1 MSRVWTS
8 IFSERIIS
16 RKIRGLRVDKPYL
29 TVEDVAELLQV
40 SVETVRGY
48 INRKKNKLP
57 AFKVGREWRVRKTDL
72 DRWVEENMN
81 IREDDNA

>member
-1 MSRVWTS
+1 M
-8 IFSERIIS
+8 E
-16 RKIRGLRVDKPYL
+16 KPYL
-29 TVEDVAELLQV
+29 TVEEVAEMLQV

-72 DRWVEENMN
+72 DRWVQENMN
-81 IREDDNA
+81 IGDGE

>member
-1 MSRVWTS
+1 V
-8 IFSERIIS
+8 E
-16 RKIRGLRVDKPYL
+16 KPYL
-29 TVEDVAELLQV
+29 TVEEVAELLQV

-57 AFKVGREWRVRKTDL
+57 AFKMGREWRVRKIDL

-81 IREDDNA
+81 IREGE

>member
-1 MSRVWTS
+1 M
-8 IFSERIIS
+8 
-16 RKIRGLRVDKPYL
+16 
-29 TVEDVAELLQV
+29 TVEEVAEMLQV

-72 DRWVEENMN
+72 DRWVQENMN
-81 IREDDNA
+81 IGDGE

>member
-1 MSRVWTS
+1 M
-8 IFSERIIS
+8 E
-16 RKIRGLRVDKPYL
+16 KPYL
-29 TVEDVAELLQV
+29 TVEEIADLLQV

-57 AFKVGREWRVRKTDL
+57 AFKIGREWRVRRKDL

-81 IREDDNA
+81 IQEDEEG

>member
-8 IFSERIIS
+8 NFCERIIG
-16 RKIRGLRVDKPYL
+16 RKTRGLRVEKPYL
-29 TVEDVAELLQV
+29 TVEEVADLLQV

-57 AFKVGREWRVRKTDL
+57 AFKVGREWRVRKRDL

-81 IREDDNA
+81 IRDDE